1 VKVTIQP
8 THMTNVDEAVTV
20 NCHDDDGSEIVLIN
34 AEVQRGD
41 LVHLVMHHATRPWPE
56 LEPVS
61 ASGATLQEAAEHL
74 VECFRPTSIESASI
88 SIALPVESDDVV
100 HEA

>member
-1 VKVTIQP
+1 MKVTIQP
-8 THMTNVDEAVTV
+8 THMTGIEEAVTI

-34 AEVQRGD
+34 AEVRRGD
-41 LVHLVMHHATRPWPE
+41 LVQLVMHHATRTWPE

-74 VECFRPTSIESASI
+74 VECFRPTPIESASI
-88 SIALPVESDDVV
+88 AIALPVENDDVV